1 MKTSA
6 ICPVLEVEFAMKILV
21 LNAGSSSQKS
31 CLYELN
37 DVLPDRPPQPL
48 WEAQIDWNHRE
59 GVAQLKVETASGTEQ
74 EEELASDS
82 REAAIS
88 RMLETLW
95 QGKTQVINS
104 LNEIDIVGHRVV
116 HGGQDYQ
123 QSTLIS
129 PDVKEAIA
137 RLSVFA
143 PVHNPVNLEGIEA
156 LEKILPNRP
165 QVAVFDTAF
174 HAQLPPAAF
183 VYPGPYEWLE
193 DGIRRYGFH
202 GISHQ
207 YCARRAAQILNRD
220 LTDLRLISCHLGN
233 GCSLA
238 AIRGGWSV
246 DTTMGFTPLD
256 GLMMG
261 SRSGAIDPGII
272 IHLLRRSDLT
282 AEKLDNILNRNSGLK
297 GISGVSSDM
306 RQIGEAITQGN
317 ERAQLALD
325 IYIHRL
331 RAGIG
336 AMLASLGGLD
346 ALIFTAGVGENSAV
360 VRAAACEAF
369 GFLGLKLDG
378 EKNQHSPVDEDIAAV
393 DSAARV
399 LVIHT
404 QEDWEIAR
412 ECWKLYSHL

>member
-1 MKTSA
+1 
-6 ICPVLEVEFAMKILV
+6 MKILV

-37 DVLPDRPPQPL
+37 DTLPDRPPQPL
-48 WEAQIDWNHRE
+48 WEAKIDWTQRE
-59 GVAQLKVETASGTEQ
+59 GAGELQVKTAAGHTL
-74 EEELASDS
+74 EEDFTSDS
-82 REAAIS
+82 RAGAIAQ
-88 RMLETLW
+88 MLETLW
-95 QGKTQVINS
+95 HGETQVINS

-116 HGGQDYQ
+116 HGGRKYQ

-129 PDVKEAIA
+129 PEVKQEIA
-137 RLSVFA
+137 RLSEFA
-143 PVHNPVNLEGIEA
+143 PIHNPINLEGIETI
-156 LEKILPNRP
+156 EKILGNVP

-193 DGIRRYGFH
+193 NGIRRYGFH

-207 YCARRAAQILNRD
+207 YCARRAAEILNRD
-220 LTDLRLISCHLGN
+220 FADLRLISCHLGN

-238 AIRGGWSV
+238 AVRGGRSV

-272 IHLLRRSDLT
+272 IHLLRRSDCSP
-282 AEKLDNILNRNSGLK
+282 EKLDNILNRNSGLK

-306 RQIGEAITQGN
+306 RLVAEAIKDGN
-317 ERAQLALD
+317 DRAQLALD
-325 IYIHRL
+325 IYVHRL

-360 VRAAACEAF
+360 VRAAVCEVF
-369 GFLGLKLDG
+369 GFIGLKLDG
-378 EKNQHSPVDEDIAAV
+378 EKNLNSPVDDDVAAV
-393 DSAARV
+393 DSAVRV
-399 LVIHT
+399 LVVHT

-412 ECWKLYSHL
+412 ECWDISRR

>member
-6 ICPVLEVEFAMKILV
+6 TCPVLEVEFAMKILV

-37 DVLPDRPPQPL
+37 DVLPDRPPQPV

-59 GVAQLKVETASGTEQ
+59 GVTELKVETASGTEQ
-74 EEELASDS
+74 KEEFASDS

-193 DGIRRYGFH
+193 NGIRRYGFH

-220 LTDLRLISCHLGN
+220 LAHLRLISCHLGN

-272 IHLLRRSDLT
+272 IHLLRRSDFT

-297 GISGVSSDM
+297 GISGVSGDM
-306 RQIGEAITQGN
+306 RQIGNAIAQGN

-412 ECWKLYSHL
+412 ECWKLYH

>member
-1 MKTSA
+1 
-6 ICPVLEVEFAMKILV
+6 MKILV

-74 EEELASDS
+74 EEEFSSDS
-82 REAAIS
+82 REAVIS

-156 LEKILPNRP
+156 LEKILPNVP

-282 AEKLDNILNRNSGLK
+282 AEKLDKILNRNSGLK

-317 ERAQLALD
+317 ERSQLALD

-369 GFLGLKLDG
+369 GFLDLKLDG

-412 ECWKLYSHL
+412 ECWKFYQ

>member
-1 MKTSA
+1 
-6 ICPVLEVEFAMKILV
+6 
-21 LNAGSSSQKS
+21 
-31 CLYELN
+31 
-37 DVLPDRPPQPL
+37 
-48 WEAQIDWNHRE
+48 
-59 GVAQLKVETASGTEQ
+59 
-74 EEELASDS
+74 
-82 REAAIS
+82 
-88 RMLETLW
+88 
-95 QGKTQVINS
+95 
-104 LNEIDIVGHRVV
+104 
-116 HGGQDYQ
+116 
-123 QSTLIS
+123 
-129 PDVKEAIA
+129 
-137 RLSVFA
+137 
-143 PVHNPVNLEGIEA
+143 
-156 LEKILPNRP
+156 
-165 QVAVFDTAF
+165 
-174 HAQLPPAAF
+174 
-183 VYPGPYEWLE
+183 
-193 DGIRRYGFH
+193 
-202 GISHQ
+202 
-207 YCARRAAQILNRD
+207 
-220 LTDLRLISCHLGN
+220 LGN

-297 GISGVSSDM
+297 GISGVSGDM

-317 ERAQLALD
+317 ERSQLALD

>member
-1 MKTSA
+1 
-6 ICPVLEVEFAMKILV
+6 MKILV

-37 DVLPDRPPQPL
+37 DVLPDRPPQPV
-48 WEAQIDWNHRE
+48 WEAQIDWNHRQ
-59 GVAQLKVETASGTEQ
+59 GVAELKVDTASGTEQ
-74 EEELASDS
+74 EEEFSSDS
-82 REAAIS
+82 RQAAIS

-104 LNEIDIVGHRVV
+104 LKEIDLVGHRVV

-156 LEKILPNRP
+156 LEKILPNRS

-220 LTDLRLISCHLGN
+220 LTDLRLITCHLGN

-238 AIRGGWSV
+238 AICGGRSV

-282 AEKLDNILNRNSGLK
+282 SEKLDKILNRNSGLK

-346 ALIFTAGVGENSAV
+346 ALIFTAGVRENSVA

-369 GFLGLKLDG
+369 GFIGLKLDG

-393 DSAARV
+393 DSAVRV

>member
-1 MKTSA
+1 MK
-6 ICPVLEVEFAMKILV
+6 VLV

-48 WEAQIDWNHRE
+48 WEAQIDWNHRQ
-59 GVAQLKVETASGTEQ
+59 GVALLKVETASGTEQ
-74 EEELASDS
+74 EEEFASDS
-82 REAAIS
+82 RQAAIS

-95 QGKTQVINS
+95 QGKTHVINS
-104 LNEIDIVGHRVV
+104 LKEIDIVGHRVV

-346 ALIFTAGVGENSAV
+346 ALIFTAGVGENSPI

-378 EKNQHSPVDEDIAAV
+378 KKNQHSPVDEDIAAV
-393 DSAARV
+393 DSATRV

-412 ECWKLYSHL
+412 ECWKLNH

>member
-1 MKTSA
+1 
-6 ICPVLEVEFAMKILV
+6 MKILV

-37 DVLPDRPPQPL
+37 DVLPDRPPPPL

-59 GVAQLKVETASGTEQ
+59 GVAPLKVETASGTEQ
-74 EEELASDS
+74 EEEFASDS
-82 REAAIS
+82 RQAAIS

-156 LEKILPNRP
+156 LEKILPNVP

-238 AIRGGWSV
+238 AIRGGWSI

-282 AEKLDNILNRNSGLK
+282 SEKLDNILNRNSGLK

-369 GFLGLKLDG
+369 GLFLGLKLDG

-393 DSAARV
+393 DSAARI

-412 ECWKLYSHL
+412 ECWQLYH

>member
-1 MKTSA
+1 
-6 ICPVLEVEFAMKILV
+6 MKILV

-37 DVLPDRPPQPL
+37 DVLPDRPPPPL

-59 GVAQLKVETASGTEQ
+59 GVAELKVETASGTEQ
-74 EEELASDS
+74 EEEFPSDS

-104 LNEIDIVGHRVV
+104 LKEIDIVGHRVV

-129 PDVKEAIA
+129 PYVKEAIA

-156 LEKILPNRP
+156 LEKILPNLP

-238 AIRGGWSV
+238 AVRGGWSV

-282 AEKLDNILNRNSGLK
+282 SEKLDNILNRNSGLK

-336 AMLASLGGLD
+336 TMLASLGGLD

-378 EKNQHSPVDEDIAAV
+378 KKNQHSPVDEDIAAV

-412 ECWKLYSHL
+412 ECWKLSH

>member
-37 DVLPDRPPQPL
+37 EVLPDRPPQPV

-59 GVAQLKVETASGTEQ
+59 GVAELKVETASGTEL
-74 EEELASDS
+74 EEEFASDS
-82 REAAIS
+82 RQAAIS

-104 LNEIDIVGHRVV
+104 LTEIDIVGHRVV

-129 PDVKEAIA
+129 PGVKEAIA

-156 LEKILPNRP
+156 LEKILPNVP

-220 LTDLRLISCHLGN
+220 LTHLRLITCHLGN

-272 IHLLRRSDLT
+272 IHLLRRSDFT
-282 AEKLDNILNRNSGLK
+282 AEKLDSILNRNSGLK

>member
-6 ICPVLEVEFAMKILV
+6 ICPVLEVEIAMKILV

-59 GVAQLKVETASGTEQ
+59 GVTELKVETASGTEQ

-95 QGKTQVINS
+95 QGKTHVINS
-104 LNEIDIVGHRVV
+104 LKEIDIVGHRVV

-156 LEKILPNRP
+156 LEKILPDVP

-282 AEKLDNILNRNSGLK
+282 PEKLDNILNRNSGLK

-412 ECWKLYSHL
+412 ECWKFSQ

>member
-1 MKTSA
+1 
-6 ICPVLEVEFAMKILV
+6 MKILV

-48 WEAQIDWNHRE
+48 WEAQIDWNHRQ
-59 GVAQLKVETASGTEQ
+59 GVAQLKVETASGNQQ

-104 LNEIDIVGHRVV
+104 LKEIDLVGHRVV

-156 LEKILPNRP
+156 LEKILPNVP

-220 LTDLRLISCHLGN
+220 LTQLRLISCHLGN

-282 AEKLDNILNRNSGLK
+282 SEKLDNILNRNSGLK
-297 GISGVSSDM
+297 GISGVSGDM

-369 GFLGLKLDG
+369 GFMGLKLDG

-412 ECWKLYSHL
+412 ECWKFSH

>member
-1 MKTSA
+1 
-6 ICPVLEVEFAMKILV
+6 MKILV

-37 DVLPDRPPQPL
+37 DVLPVSAALEEDRPLQPL
-48 WEAQIDWNHRE
+48 WEAKIDWTHQQ
-59 GVAQLKVETASGTEQ
+59 GVSELKVTTAKGVQ
-74 EEELASDS
+74 FEEEFASES
-82 REAAIS
+82 RTDAIS

-95 QGKTQVINS
+95 KGKTQTIND

-129 PDVKEAIA
+129 PDVKKAIA
-137 RLSVFA
+137 RLAVFA

-156 LEKILPNRP
+156 IENILPNVP
-165 QVAVFDTAF
+165 QIAVFDTAF

-193 DGIRRYGFH
+193 NGIRRYGFH

-207 YCARRAAQILNRD
+207 YCARRAAEILNRN
-220 LTDLRLISCHLGN
+220 LQDLRLISCHLGN

-238 AIRGGWSV
+238 AIRAGASV
-246 DTTMGFTPLD
+246 DTTMGFTPLE

-261 SRSGAIDPGII
+261 SRSGSIDPGII

-282 AEKLDNILNRNSGLK
+282 AEKLDDILNRNSGLK
-297 GISGVSSDM
+297 GISGVSGDM
-306 RQIGEAITQGN
+306 RQIGNAISQGN
-317 ERAQLALD
+317 DRAQLALD

-360 VRAAACEAF
+360 VRSAACEAF
-369 GFLGLKLDG
+369 GFMGLKLDG
-378 EKNQHSPVDEDIAAV
+378 EKNQQVQGDEDIAAV
-393 DSAARV
+393 DSAVRV

-412 ECWKLYSHL
+412 ECWKVYSQRV

>member
-1 MKTSA
+1 
-6 ICPVLEVEFAMKILV
+6 MKILV

-48 WEAQIDWNHRE
+48 WSAQIEWNHRE
-59 GVAQLKVETASGTEQ
+59 GVAELNVETASGNEL
-74 EEELASDS
+74 EEEFTSDS

-95 QGKTQVINS
+95 HGKTQVING
-104 LNEIDIVGHRVV
+104 LKEIDLVGHRVV

-129 PDVKEAIA
+129 PDVKKAIA

-156 LEKILPNRP
+156 IEKILGNVP

-193 DGIRRYGFH
+193 NGIRRYGFH

-207 YCARRAAQILNRD
+207 YCARRAADILGRD
-220 LTDLRLISCHLGN
+220 LADLRLISCHLGN

-246 DTTMGFTPLD
+246 DTTMGFTPLE

-261 SRSGAIDPGII
+261 SRSGSIDPGIL
-272 IHLLRRSDLT
+272 IHLLKQSDFT
-282 AEKLDNILNRNSGLK
+282 AEKLDSILNRNSGLK
-297 GISGVSSDM
+297 GISGVSSDL
-306 RQIGEAITQGN
+306 RQIGDAIAQGHQ
-317 ERAQLALD
+317 RAQLALD

-331 RAGIG
+331 RAGVG

-369 GFLGLKLDG
+369 GFIGLKLDG
-378 EKNQHSPVDEDIAAV
+378 EKNQHSPIDQDIAAV
-393 DSAARV
+393 DSAVRI
-399 LVIHT
+399 LIIHT

-412 ECWKLYSHL
+412 ECWKLYH

>member
-1 MKTSA
+1 
-6 ICPVLEVEFAMKILV
+6 MKILV

-37 DVLPDRPPQPL
+37 EVLPDRPPQPL

-59 GVAQLKVETASGTEQ
+59 GAAELKVETASGTEH
-74 EEELASDS
+74 EEEFASDS
-82 REAAIS
+82 REAVIS

-104 LNEIDIVGHRVV
+104 LKEIDIVGHRVV

-143 PVHNPVNLEGIEA
+143 PVHNPVNLAGIEA

-238 AIRGGWSV
+238 AVRGGWSV

-317 ERAQLALD
+317 ERSQLALD

-369 GFLGLKLDG
+369 GFLGWKLDG

-393 DSAARV
+393 DSATRV

-412 ECWKLYSHL
+412 ECWKLFH

>member
-1 MKTSA
+1 
-6 ICPVLEVEFAMKILV
+6 MKILV

-31 CLYELN
+31 CLYDLN

-48 WEAQIDWNHRE
+48 WEAQIDWNHRQ

-74 EEELASDS
+74 EEEFASDS
-82 REAAIS
+82 RQAAIS

-104 LNEIDIVGHRVV
+104 LKEIDLVGHRVV

-156 LEKILPNRP
+156 LEKILPNVP

-183 VYPGPYEWLE
+183 VYPGPYEWVE

-238 AIRGGWSV
+238 AVRGGWSV

-272 IHLLRRSDLT
+272 IHLLRRSDLNS
-282 AEKLDNILNRNSGLK
+282 EKLNNILNRNSGLK

-306 RQIGEAITQGN
+306 RQIGEAIAQGN

-369 GFLGLKLDG
+369 GFIGLKLDA
-378 EKNQHSPVDEDIAAV
+378 EKNQHSPVDEDIGAV

>member
-1 MKTSA
+1 
-6 ICPVLEVEFAMKILV
+6 MKILV

-48 WEAQIDWNHRE
+48 WSAQIDWNHRE

-74 EEELASDS
+74 EEEFPSDS

-297 GISGVSSDM
+297 GISGVSGDM

-412 ECWKLYSHL
+412 ECWKVYSHL

>member
-1 MKTSA
+1 
-6 ICPVLEVEFAMKILV
+6 MKILV

-59 GVAQLKVETASGTEQ
+59 GVAELKVETASGTEQ
-74 EEELASDS
+74 EEEFASDS
-82 REAAIS
+82 RQATIS

-104 LNEIDIVGHRVV
+104 LKDIDIVGHRVV

-129 PDVKEAIA
+129 PDVKKAIA

-193 DGIRRYGFH
+193 NGIRRYGFH

-220 LTDLRLISCHLGN
+220 LAHLRLISCHLGN

-272 IHLLRRSDLT
+272 IHLLKRSDLNS
-282 AEKLDNILNRNSGLK
+282 EKLDNILNRNSGLK

-346 ALIFTAGVGENSAV
+346 ALIFTGGVGENSAV

-412 ECWKLYSHL
+412 ECWKLYH